1 VWNLST
7 GAPSALGTPTS
18 LVSRRQFAPPGQA
31 AQAAIDIDVPTLL
44 ALLVLD
50 IEVTSSGEAVPVG
63 LGFFCLDLIEAQVT
77 WSEMPNTTMTVR
89 TELRDGEHRITRLAI
104 ADDRGLTS
112 SSLRQVPL
120 RALAEVVVREV
131 TATTA
136 MRTTW
141 GATPGTP
148 TAARIAG
155 ILAEPDSFRGLQLR
169 VPDEGKFNVAGWFR
183 QGEFRKDLDKSQG
196 PTADVLEHIAA
207 IYRVARV
214 LGVAPTLA
222 VQTEMDLPRSTAT
235 RWLALA
241 REQGHL
247 GSEEIGR
254 AGGRPGRL
262 GGQQ

>member
-1 VWNLST
+1 
-7 GAPSALGTPTS
+7 
-18 LVSRRQFAPPGQA
+18 
-31 AQAAIDIDVPTLL
+31 
-44 ALLVLD
+44 VLD
-50 IEVTSSGEAVPVG
+50 IEVTHSGEAVPLG

-104 ADDRGLTS
+104 TDERGLTS
-112 SSLRQVPL
+112 SSLRQLPL

-136 MRTTW
+136 ARTDW
-141 GATPGTP
+141 GGTPGTP
-148 TAARIAG
+148 TAARLGAIFAD
-155 ILAEPDSFRGLQLR
+155 PDSLRGLQLR
-169 VPDEGKFNVAGWFR
+169 VPDEGKFDVAGWFR
-183 QGEFRKDLDKSQG
+183 SEFRKDLDKSQG
-196 PTADVLEHIAA
+196 PTSDVLEHIAA

-214 LGVAPTLA
+214 FGVAPTLA

-247 GSEEIGR
+247 GSAEIGR